1 MLNVKARG
9 ADVRHTDPLK
19 APISSPDDNRINILL
34 QFGDMALNMC
44 AEQGKRIKQL
54 SKDTATAIHQTC
66 YGIVDLCRHLLA
78 TSHKYVLLGQFTT
91 DHLEKEFGKLREGC
105 GGTYF
110 INVQQIIEKLH
121 IKQTS
126 LLLSLNID
134 IDSFDVTSGHECA
147 SCTHVLCEEGSEIFD
162 NLETLESSHSDATK
176 MTLLYIAGYV
186 VRNNYDEE
194 KLLEHT
200 AFYYEKFGKYIK
212 SLDRGGLKIP
222 SDTTCQWVFFSFILF
237 HTVKEKVCRKSLSRI
252 FMLVSEF
259 YFFDMA
265 QKHCNTL
272 IYI

>member
-1 MLNVKARG
+1 MQIY
-9 ADVRHTDPLK
+9 DTDPLK
-19 APISSPDDNRINILL
+19 APISSPNDNRLNILL

-91 DHLEKEFGKLREGC
+91 HHLEKEFGKLREGC
-105 GGTYF
+105 GCTYF

-147 SCTHVLCEEGSEIFD
+147 SCTSV
-162 NLETLESSHSDATK
+162 ETLESSLSDATK
-176 MTLLYIAGYV
+176 MTVIYCWLCC
-186 VRNNYDEE
+186 E
-194 KLLEHT
+194 K
-200 AFYYEKFGKYIK
+200 
-212 SLDRGGLKIP
+212 
-222 SDTTCQWVFFSFILF
+222 
-237 HTVKEKVCRKSLSRI
+237 
-252 FMLVSEF
+252 
-259 YFFDMA
+259 
-265 QKHCNTL
+265 
-272 IYI
+272 